1 MNRHLSVPALAAA
14 ALLAAGCSGGEHAPP
29 KRAGAAASQPSP
41 RAAGLELPARA
52 AVLVPETSG
61 SGDLDLARFTP
72 RQGVYTVYARCTGKG
87 RVTVVDTDRPDAD
100 PSRIACDQVAT
111 VGRVYSEAEAQAL
124 RMRVQGGTA
133 TWTVAVVAGAHDV

>member
-1 MNRHLSVPALAAA
+1 MNRHLSVSAVAAA
-14 ALLAAGCSGGEHAPP
+14 ALLAAGCGGAEHAPP
-29 KRAGAAASQPSP
+29 ERAGGPAAQPFP
-41 RAAGLELPARA
+41 RAAGLELPAHA

-87 RVTVVDTDRPDAD
+87 RVAVVDAGRPGAD
-100 PSRIACDQVAT
+100 PSRVACDQVVT

-124 RMRVQGGTA
+124 RMRVRGGTA
-133 TWTVAVVAGAHDV
+133 TWTVGVVAGAHDV

>member
-1 MNRHLSVPALAAA
+1 MNRHLPVFAAA
-14 ALLAAGCSGGEHAPP
+14 AAVLLAAGCSGAAEHAPQ
-29 KRAGAAASQPSP
+29 KRAGSPAPS

-61 SGDLDLARFTP
+61 AGDLDLARFTP
-72 RQGVYTVYARCTGKG
+72 QQGVYTVYARCTGKG
-87 RVTVVDTDRPDAD
+87 RVTIVDADRPDAD
-100 PSRIACDQVAT
+100 PSRIACDQVVT

-133 TWTVAVVAGAHDV
+133 TWTVAVVAGAHEV